1 MRLQHAAARVRASF
15 DDPNLVSCAGLVPV
29 LRLAESCDLHGIID
43 ERVRVPG
50 DKGANASGKVA
61 AIVAGML
68 TGADSIDDLDV
79 VRHGGMPG
87 LFAGVYAPS
96 TLGEFLRAF
105 THGHVRQLQGVSRE
119 FLVQLARHTRLLPG
133 AGAVT
138 FLDVDS
144 LLRRVYGKQKQGA
157 AFGHAKIGGYQVLLR
172 GLNPLVATI
181 STPDAAPVIAATQLR
196 AGNAGS
202 ARGAASLIREAVATT
217 RAVLATDPKA
227 ASGEI
232 VVRADSAF
240 YSRKV
245 IAACRRAAV
254 RFSVTVRMDAKI
266 RRAIDAIPGDAWV
279 EIEYPQPVWDD
290 EQQRFISRAQIA
302 ETTYT
307 AFEGTP
313 EQVTARLIARRIPDL
328 NKTRVD
334 DQGEL
339 FTVWR
344 YHAAFTDS
352 PFVLV
357 QAEAHHRGH
366 AVIEQVF
373 AELIDG
379 PLAHLPSGRFDANN
393 AWLTCI
399 AIAHNLTRAA
409 AVHAGPRYATARAA
423 TIRRHLINLAG
434 RVARHARGITL
445 HLPQH
450 WPWQHSWQR
459 LSAATGPP
467 LA

>member
-1 MRLQHAAARVRASF
+1 
-15 DDPNLVSCAGLVPV
+15 LVSCAGLVPV
-29 LRLAESCDLHGIID
+29 LRLAESCDLHGIVG
-43 ERVRVPG
+43 ERVRIPG

-61 AIVAGML
+61 TIVAGML

-79 VRHGGMPG
+79 VRHGGMPS
-87 LFAGVYAPS
+87 LFGGVYAPS

-119 FLVQLARHTRLLPG
+119 LLVQLARRTRLLPG

-138 FLDVDS
+138 FVDVDS

-157 AFGHAKIGGYQVLLR
+157 AFGHAKVGGYRVLLR

-202 ARGAASLIREAVATT
+202 ARGAAALLTEAIATT
-217 RAVLATDPKA
+217 RTVLATDPRA
-227 ASGEI
+227 ATGEI

-245 IAACRRAAV
+245 IAACRRAQV

-266 RRAIDAIPGDAWV
+266 GKAIDEIPAHAWI

-307 AFEGTP
+307 AFEDTP
-313 EQVTARLIARRIPDL
+313 EAVTARLIARRIPDL

-344 YHAAFTDS
+344 YHGAFTDS
-352 PFVLV
+352 PFILI
-357 QAEAHHRGH
+357 QAEAQHRAH

-399 AIAHNLTRAA
+399 AITHNLTRAA

-434 RVARHARGITL
+434 RVAHHARGITL
-445 HLPQH
+445 HLPEH
-450 WPWQHSWQR
+450 WPWQHPWQR
-459 LSAATGPP
+459 LLAATGPP
-467 LA
+467 PDSPD